1 MQLHGPLGEII
12 AYGLLGLLALG
23 GLAATIL
30 GAKRRKREKLR
41 RRGIKT
47 YGH

>member
-1 MQLHGPLGEII
+1 MLDFLEREQLAYVII
-12 AYGLLGLLALG
+12 GVVLIA
-23 GLAATIL
+23 GLAFAIPYSR
-30 GAKRRKREKLR
+30 RRKREKLR

>member
-1 MQLHGPLGEII
+1 MEDHQRLTIAFAII
-12 AYGLLGLLALG
+12 AAVVV
-23 GLAATIL
+23 I
-30 GAKRRKREKLR
+30 GAVWGVTYMRRRKREKLR